1 MGVRPLSDST
11 DRVIQTFIVIIYN
24 HGINAYMVDRFIVYI
39 FYIRF
44 YQVYMSGSVCSIE
57 HQDLSIYSQI
67 LSLLIYH
74 SVTFSYIYIV
84 IVSGYSYC
92 VHMLVT
98 RLKSDMCLVFLL
110 HN

>member
-1 MGVRPLSDST
+1 
-11 DRVIQTFIVIIYN
+11 
-24 HGINAYMVDRFIVYI
+24 
-39 FYIRF
+39 
-44 YQVYMSGSVCSIE
+44 MSVSVCSLE

-67 LSLLIYH
+67 LSLFIYH
-74 SVTFSYIYIV
+74 SVTFSYICIV
-84 IVSGYSYC
+84 IVSGYSFY

>member
-1 MGVRPLSDST
+1 MGVRPPSGST
-11 DRVIQTFIVIIYN
+11 DRDIQTFLVYIYDCN
-24 HGINAYMVDRFIVYI
+24 HGINVYMVDRFIVYV

-44 YQVYMSGSVCSIE
+44 LCQVLCVQVE

-84 IVSGYSYC
+84 IVSGYSYY
-92 VHMLVT
+92 VNMLVT

>member
-1 MGVRPLSDST
+1 MFTWLIGLLC
-11 DRVIQTFIVIIYN
+11 
-24 HGINAYMVDRFIVYI
+24 I
-39 FYIRF
+39 FFF
-44 YQVYMSGSVCSIE
+44 YQVYMSGSVCSVE

-84 IVSGYSYC
+84 IVSGYSYY
-92 VHMLVT
+92 VNMLVK